1 MTPGRATHRGAAIG
15 GESAEGG
22 VAGART
28 GWKLPAALAAVAGG
42 GLMRARLSAS
52 AFSGPSDARRM
63 SAIPGETR
71 AQ

>member
-1 MTPGRATHRGAAIG
+1 MTGSVRFT
-15 GESAEGG
+15 
-22 VAGART
+22 
-28 GWKLPAALAAVAGG
+28 AALFLPPR